1 MLSLIALILMILNLM
16 SYLII
21 GAVILRW
28 LIVFGVVNGYN
39 SAVAAIMNMFD
50 RLTDPLL
57 NFIRRWIPSI
67 EGLDISPAIALIGL
81 WFLGSLIEEYTYPAA
96 MGLR

>member
-1 MLSLIALILMILNLM
+1 MLSVIALILMILDLM

-28 LIVFGVVNGYN
+28 LIVFGIVNGYN
-39 SAVAAIMNMFD
+39 TVVSALMTMFD

-57 NFIRRWIPSI
+57 NFIRRWIPTI

-81 WFLGSLIEEYTYPAA
+81 WFISNLIEEYTYPAA
-96 MGLR
+96 MALR

>member
-1 MLSLIALILMILNLM
+1 MLSFIALILMLLDLM

-28 LIVFGVVNGYN
+28 LIVFGIINVYSPAVN
-39 SAVAAIMNMFD
+39 ALMNALD

-57 NFIRRWIPSI
+57 NFIRRWIPVL
-67 EGLDISPAIALIGL
+67 EGLDLSPVIALIGL
-81 WFLGSLIEEYTYPAA
+81 WFIGNLIREYTSPVSMAL
-96 MGLR
+96 G